1 MCGIGSDWTSVYPNI
16 KQSLT
21 APTTTQQSFSKIKTS
36 IQSST
41 IQPSLTNLPVSSTN
55 LPVSSTNLPVSTT
68 NLPVSSTSQSVSST
82 DLSVSSTINLSNLPS
97 AAPINAGAKLG
108 VCNGGFSVY
117 PNTNISICN
126 KDSLGS
132 TRQASEVSLMFL
144 II

>member
-41 IQPSLTNLPVSSTN
+41 IQPTLTN

-68 NLPVSSTSQSVSST
+68 NLPVSST
-82 DLSVSSTINLSNLPS
+82 INLSNLPP
-97 AAPINAGAKLG
+97 AAPMNPGAKLG

-132 TRQASEVSLMFL
+132 TRQASEVLLIFL
-144 II
+144 IF

>member
-41 IQPSLTNLPVSSTN
+41 IQPTLTN

-68 NLPVSSTSQSVSST
+68 NLPVSST
-82 DLSVSSTINLSNLPS
+82 INLSNLPP
-97 AAPINAGAKLG
+97 AAPMNAGAKLG

-126 KDSLGS
+126 KDSRGS
-132 TRQASEVSLMFL
+132 TRHASEVSLMFL

>member
-1 MCGIGSDWTSVYPNI
+1 MI
-16 KQSLT
+16 KIFIFLVVFLQHYSQQVQ
-21 APTTTQQSFSKIKTS
+21 AECRTTTFTTKT
-36 IQSST
+36 
-41 IQPSLTNLPVSSTN
+41 
-55 LPVSSTNLPVSTT
+55 STNLPVSTT